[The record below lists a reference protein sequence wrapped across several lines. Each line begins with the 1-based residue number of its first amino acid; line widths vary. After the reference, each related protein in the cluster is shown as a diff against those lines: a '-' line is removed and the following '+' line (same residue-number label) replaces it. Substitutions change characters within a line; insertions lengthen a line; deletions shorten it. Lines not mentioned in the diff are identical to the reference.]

1 MKKFNWNSRKRNAA
15 FWTMLVLTIVPF
27 VYQILGILGVVSPIS
42 QNEVIVY
49 VGLALNFLI
58 GIGVLMDPTTP
69 GVTDGNNME
78 AVLKAIADA
87 ATALTSREDIE
98 QKADEITKEMKDRVE
113 AEEKLEDES
122 ALKEAK

>member
-1 MKKFNWNSRKRNAA
+1 MKKFDWNSRKRNAA

-42 QNEVIVY
+42 QNEVIIY
-49 VGLALNFLI
+49 IGLALNFLI

>member
-1 MKKFNWNSRKRNAA
+1 MKKFDWNSRKRNAA

-113 AEEKLEDES
+113 ADEKLEDES

>member
-1 MKKFNWNSRKRNAA
+1 MKKFDWNSRKRNAA

-58 GIGVLMDPTTP
+58 GIGVLMDPTTS

>member
-1 MKKFNWNSRKRNAA
+1 MKKFDWNSRKRNAA

-27 VYQILGILGVVSPIS
+27 VYQILGILGVVSPVS

>member
-1 MKKFNWNSRKRNAA
+1 MKNFDWNSRKRNAA

-98 QKADEITKEMKDRVE
+98 QKADEITNEMKDRVE

>member
-1 MKKFNWNSRKRNAA
+1 MKKFDWNSRKRNAA